1 MQLKK
6 YALIIKKDYYGLL
19 MDDSFKEDEWK
30 KFGSKIKLCIK
41 NVCDNTNFLKNA
53 VEKSQ
58 DPNSKHIEIIKE
70 LLTDIE
76 TNVEPLISDMNDK
89 INYYKFDQM
98 EEKEEKEEE
107 EKDENQIKSQI
118 LIQDLYKNKEI
129 LEKRREDLEAVYRT
143 SAQIKD
149 LTDIMAKQ
157 LNEQGEIL
165 DNVEEN
171 VITAEDNAKKANIE
185 ITEAEELSRGNR
197 KMMSCLIV
205 IVLISIA
212 GITAILLSLIFG

>member
-1 MQLKK
+1 MDKSFQE
-6 YALIIKKDYYGLL
+6 KDW
-19 MDDSFKEDEWK
+19 KEC
-30 KFGSKIKLCIK
+30 GSKIKLCIK
-41 NVCDNTNFLKNA
+41 IVCDNINFLKNA
-53 VEKSQ
+53 VENSQ
-58 DPNSKHIEIIKE
+58 DPNSRTIEIIKE
-70 LLTDIE
+70 NLPDIE
-76 TNVEPLISDMNDK
+76 KIEPLISDMNDK
-89 INYYKFDQM
+89 INYCKFDQM
-98 EEKEEKEEE
+98 EEKEEKVEEE

-129 LEKRREDLEAVYRT
+129 LEKRREDLETVYRT

>member
-1 MQLKK
+1 MDKSFQE
-6 YALIIKKDYYGLL
+6 KDW
-19 MDDSFKEDEWK
+19 KEC
-30 KFGSKIKLCIK
+30 GSKIKSCIK
-41 NVCDNTNFLKNA
+41 IVCDNINFLKNA
-53 VEKSQ
+53 VENSQ
-58 DPNSKHIEIIKE
+58 DPNSRTIEIIKE
-70 LLTDIE
+70 NLPDIE
-76 TNVEPLISDMNDK
+76 KIEPLISDMNDK
-89 INYYKFDQM
+89 INYCKFDQM

-129 LEKRREDLEAVYRT
+129 LEKRREDLETVYRT

>member
-107 EKDENQIKSQI
+107 KDENQIKSQI
-118 LIQDLYKNKEI
+118 LIQDLYNNKEI

>member
-1 MQLKK
+1 MDKSFQE
-6 YALIIKKDYYGLL
+6 KDW
-19 MDDSFKEDEWK
+19 KEC
-30 KFGSKIKLCIK
+30 GSKIKLCIK
-41 NVCDNTNFLKNA
+41 IVCDNINFLKNA
-53 VEKSQ
+53 VENSQ
-58 DPNSKHIEIIKE
+58 DPNSRTIEIIKE
-70 LLTDIE
+70 NFPDIE
-76 TNVEPLISDMNDK
+76 KIEPLISDMNDK
-89 INYYKFDQM
+89 INYCKFDQM

-129 LEKRREDLEAVYRT
+129 LEKRREDLETVYRT

>member
-1 MQLKK
+1 MDKSFQE
-6 YALIIKKDYYGLL
+6 KDW
-19 MDDSFKEDEWK
+19 KEC
-30 KFGSKIKLCIK
+30 GSKIKLCIK
-41 NVCDNTNFLKNA
+41 IVCDNINFLKNA
-53 VEKSQ
+53 VENSQ
-58 DPNSKHIEIIKE
+58 DPNSRTIEIIKE
-70 LLTDIE
+70 NLPDIE
-76 TNVEPLISDMNDK
+76 KIEPLISDMNDK
-89 INYYKFDQM
+89 INYCKFDQM

-129 LEKRREDLEAVYRT
+129 LEKRREDLETVYRT

-197 KMMSCLIV
+197 KMISCLIL
-205 IVLISIA
+205 IVLIAIA
-212 GITAILLSLIFG
+212 VVTAIILSLIFG

>member
-1 MQLKK
+1 MDKSFQE
-6 YALIIKKDYYGLL
+6 KDW
-19 MDDSFKEDEWK
+19 KEC
-30 KFGSKIKLCIK
+30 GSKIKLCIK
-41 NVCDNTNFLKNA
+41 IVCDNINFLKNA
-53 VEKSQ
+53 VENSQ
-58 DPNSKHIEIIKE
+58 DPNSRTIEIIKE
-70 LLTDIE
+70 NLPDIE
-76 TNVEPLISDMNDK
+76 KIEPLISDMNDK
-89 INYYKFDQM
+89 INYCKFDQM

-129 LEKRREDLEAVYRT
+129 LEKRREDLETVYRT

>member
-1 MQLKK
+1 MDKSFQE
-6 YALIIKKDYYGLL
+6 KDW
-19 MDDSFKEDEWK
+19 KEC
-30 KFGSKIKLCIK
+30 GSKIKLCIK
-41 NVCDNTNFLKNA
+41 IVCDNINFLKNA
-53 VEKSQ
+53 VENSQ
-58 DPNSKHIEIIKE
+58 DPNSRTIEIIKE
-70 LLTDIE
+70 NLPDIE

-98 EEKEEKEEE
+98 EEKEEKEEKEEE

>member
-1 MQLKK
+1 MDKSFQE
-6 YALIIKKDYYGLL
+6 KDW
-19 MDDSFKEDEWK
+19 KEC
-30 KFGSKIKLCIK
+30 GSKIKLCIK
-41 NVCDNTNFLKNA
+41 IVCDNINFLKNA
-53 VEKSQ
+53 VENSQ
-58 DPNSKHIEIIKE
+58 DPNSRTIEIIKE
-70 LLTDIE
+70 NFPDIE
-76 TNVEPLISDMNDK
+76 KIEPLISDMNDK
-89 INYYKFDQM
+89 INYCKFDQM

-129 LEKRREDLEAVYRT
+129 LEKRREDLETVYRT

-171 VITAEDNAKKANIE
+171 VITAEDNAKKANVE

>member
-1 MQLKK
+1 MDKSFQE
-6 YALIIKKDYYGLL
+6 KDW
-19 MDDSFKEDEWK
+19 KEC
-30 KFGSKIKLCIK
+30 GSKIKLCIK
-41 NVCDNTNFLKNA
+41 IVCDNINFLKNA
-53 VEKSQ
+53 VENSQ
-58 DPNSKHIEIIKE
+58 DPNSRTIEIIKE
-70 LLTDIE
+70 NFPDIE
-76 TNVEPLISDMNDK
+76 KIEPLISDMNDK
-89 INYYKFDQM
+89 INYCKFDQM
-98 EEKEEKEEE
+98 EEKEEKEEEE

-129 LEKRREDLEAVYRT
+129 LEKRREDLETVYRT

>member
-1 MQLKK
+1 LELKK
-6 YALIIKKDYYGLL
+6 NINIIKTKYYPQVMDKSFQEKDW
-19 MDDSFKEDEWK
+19 KEC
-30 KFGSKIKLCIK
+30 GSKIKLCIK
-41 NVCDNTNFLKNA
+41 IVCDNINFLKNA
-53 VEKSQ
+53 VENSQ
-58 DPNSKHIEIIKE
+58 DPNSRTIEIIKE
-70 LLTDIE
+70 NFPDIE
-76 TNVEPLISDMNDK
+76 KIEPLISDMNDK
-89 INYYKFDQM
+89 INYCKFDQM

-129 LEKRREDLEAVYRT
+129 LEKRREDLETVYRT

-171 VITAEDNAKKANIE
+171 VITAEDNAKKANVE

>member
-1 MQLKK
+1 MDKSFQE
-6 YALIIKKDYYGLL
+6 KDW
-19 MDDSFKEDEWK
+19 KEC
-30 KFGSKIKLCIK
+30 GSKIKLCIK
-41 NVCDNTNFLKNA
+41 IVCDNINFLKNA
-53 VEKSQ
+53 VENSQ
-58 DPNSKHIEIIKE
+58 DPNSRTIEIIKE
-70 LLTDIE
+70 NFPDIE
-76 TNVEPLISDMNDK
+76 KIEPLISDMNDK
-89 INYYKFDQM
+89 INYCKFDQM

-129 LEKRREDLEAVYRT
+129 LEKRREDLETVYRT

-205 IVLISIA
+205 IVLISI
-212 GITAILLSLIFG
+212 LELQQFYYL

>member
-1 MQLKK
+1 
-6 YALIIKKDYYGLL
+6 
-19 MDDSFKEDEWK
+19 
-30 KFGSKIKLCIK
+30 
-41 NVCDNTNFLKNA
+41 
-53 VEKSQ
+53 
-58 DPNSKHIEIIKE
+58 
-70 LLTDIE
+70 
-76 TNVEPLISDMNDK
+76 MNGK
-89 INYYKFDQM
+89 INYCKFDQT
-98 EEKEEKEEE
+98 EEKEEKEEEE

-129 LEKRREDLEAVYRT
+129 LEKRREDLETVYRT